1 MIARMTFAKGL
12 TARDGIRVR
21 TKELFHSFGK
31 REEVVRRMVIASCFI
46 VLEKERK
53 LLEGW

>member
-21 TKELFHSFGK
+21 TEELFHSFGK
-31 REEVVRRMVIASCFI
+31 REEVVRRMVIAMAM
-46 VLEKERK
+46 
-53 LLEGW
+53 EGVEDGHGI